1 MAKRRKRR
9 SRKSRS
15 NPRRRRRL
23 HARRKHRS
31 NPRRRHRRAAAR
43 RRYRVRH
50 ANPRRTRR
58 RRSSARS
65 RRFHANP
72 RRRGRRR
79 HRRNPSLPS
88 WAKYGLAALLA
99 VAGYA
104 VVSAGSFAL
113 TQRLDPSLETVARN
127 RYIAAGAVTL
137 IGLGLALA
145 GGMPVI
151 GLALAAGGAVAGVGT
166 KAALLLGDV
175 LDKRPAAQMNGM
187 GAVINAATGR
197 QKMNGY
203 SQRMAGMLPPFN
215 LGIGAVYG
223 QNMAGMGA
231 INARGVPPLPPWV
244 GGGPF

>member
-1 MAKRRKRR
+1 MAKRRRRRR

-15 NPRRRRRL
+15 NPRRRRRRL
-23 HARRKHRS
+23 HARRRHRS
-31 NPRRRHRRAAAR
+31 NPRRSHRRAR

-50 ANPRRTRR
+50 ANPRRRR
-58 RRSSARS
+58 RARRSHGR

-79 HRRNPSLPS
+79 HRRNPSIPS
-88 WAKYGLAALLA
+88 WAKYGLALVLA

-113 TQRLDPSLETVARN
+113 TQRLDPTLDTVARN
-127 RYIAAGAVTL
+127 RYLAAGAFTL
-137 IGLGLALA
+137 LGLGLAIF
-145 GGMPVI
+145 GGMPVL
-151 GLALAAGGAVAGVGT
+151 GLGLAAGAAVSGIGT
-166 KAALLLGDV
+166 KASLLLGDV
-175 LDKRPAAQMNGM
+175 LDKRPAMAGL
-187 GAVINAATGR
+187 GAVINSATGR
-197 QKMNGY
+197 QRMAGY
-203 SQRMAGMLPPFN
+203 GQRMAGMLPPFN

-231 INARGVPPLPPWV
+231 INARGVPPLPPWT